1 MNNWVTRENESFL
14 LVDLCSRLPKSM
26 GDVEVSY

>member
-14 LVDLCSRLPKSM
+14 LVDPCYRLPKSM
-26 GDVEVSY
+26 GDVEVPY